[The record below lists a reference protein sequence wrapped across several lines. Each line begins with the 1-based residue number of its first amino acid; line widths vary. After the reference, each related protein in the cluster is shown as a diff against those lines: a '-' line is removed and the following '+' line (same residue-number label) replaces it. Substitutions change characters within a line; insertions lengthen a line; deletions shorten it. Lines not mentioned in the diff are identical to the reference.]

1 MSATQSNTQTE
12 AYRKFQ
18 QACDQAWNR
27 VQDLQTSWCIL
38 LVQENPNH
46 PSFKSTLASNQKMNW
61 VLDLKPEDKP
71 KEPTLNDEM
80 KPSWFSNRGLWI
92 YWNPSERHWRKII
105 ESHDRQARQAQE
117 IIHQP
122 ICLCH
127 CRQYTRFA
135 FEYDYNADLTRP
147 KVLHTRA
154 INKIKTYTAC
164 NCCERHK
171 QKCPNPV
178 LDSHNH
184 GYIVRDLD
192 NCLYRTERTYTKPKP
207 ADRVRKSVHKP
218 RQSMTRSI
226 SKYRNKN
233 SGKYMA
239 DEFEF
244 DQLDDQLDEF
254 DEFDEIDQLDEFD
267 DY

>member
-27 VQDLQTSWCIL
+27 VQDLKTSWCIL
-38 LVQENPNH
+38 LVRENPNH

-61 VLDLKPEDKP
+61 VLDLKPEEPTP
-71 KEPTLNDEM
+71 KPTLNDEM
-80 KPSWFSNRGLWI
+80 KPSWFREVNRGLWI
-92 YWNPSERHWRKII
+92 HWNPSERHWRKII
-105 ESHDRQARQAQE
+105 ESHDRQAIQAQVQE
-117 IIHQP
+117 SIQP

-127 CRQYTRFA
+127 CRQNTRFA
-135 FEYDYNADLTRP
+135 FEINADLTRP

-154 INKIKTYTAC
+154 INKIKNYTDC

-184 GYIVRDLD
+184 GYTVRDLD

-207 ADRVRKSVHKP
+207 VDRVRKSVHKP

-226 SKYRNKN
+226 SKSRNKN

-239 DEFEF
+239 VELDQIDEI
-244 DQLDDQLDEF
+244 
-254 DEFDEIDQLDEFD
+254 DEIDQLDEIE
-267 DY
+267 Y